1 MAETDSSAARNARAG
16 AQEGALK
23 AIDITEAEVPA
34 KPAATRTV
42 NTRGKVVPLYERT
55 YVRPGK
61 LLAPPVPAARH
72 VLLAMTGGALVFF
85 VAGGRFEEVLRRAR
99 GLPPGDE
106 EELKNPFRTILGWGA
121 MITILIFMAD
131 TGVLA
136 PLAIGFSWLIFL
148 MIMILYGE
156 TAVDKFIGL
165 FDTEEEIELH
175 LPATPAPVPDT
186 ATR

>member
-1 MAETDSSAARNARAG
+1 MADESSATRNARAG

-34 KPAATRTV
+34 KPAASRTV

-61 LLAPPVPAARH
+61 MFAPPVPAARH

-106 EELKNPFRTILGWGA
+106 EELKNPFRTLLGWGV
-121 MITILIFMAD
+121 MVTILIFMAD

-136 PLAIGFSWLIFL
+136 PLAVGFSWLIFL
-148 MIMILYGE
+148 MILMLYGQAAAE
-156 TAVDKFIGL
+156 KIIAL
-165 FDTEEEIELH
+165 FNKEQTDEEEIELH
-175 LPATPAPVPDT
+175 LPNT
-186 ATR
+186 ATQ